1 MKLTKSRL
9 KQIIKEELQKVLLER
24 PSPGAA
30 MHAMAKEARALLPR
44 ASAARGRKAAQL
56 ETTLK
61 TGDLRFLKQAYE
73 QAKEFQ
79 RCEQGSNIEY
89 SVEAIVNNIGLQID

>member
-1 MKLTKSRL
+1 M
-9 KQIIKEELQKVLLER
+9 
-24 PSPGAA
+24 
-30 MHAMAKEARALLPR
+30 
-44 ASAARGRKAAQL
+44 
-56 ETTLK
+56 TTLK